1 MSRQQVAGKVK
12 DVASVDRPFALKDGL
27 ADVVHPVDHHSI
39 LRGGEQTDKL
49 GWKKWYFEQKK

>member
-12 DVASVDRPFALKDGL
+12 DVASVDGPLALQDGL

-39 LRGGEQTDKL
+39 LRGGEDTDKFRAVL
-49 GWKKWYFEQKK
+49 EVTAV